1 MLFVQFTGLSG
12 VGKSTLSKRVAQ
24 RLTSLGHRVEV
35 LDGDQY
41 RQHLW
46 PELTFSAADRQE
58 NIRRLG
64 FIGQRLVHHGVIV
77 IMAAIN
83 PYEPV
88 RNELSARIPGSK
100 LVFIDCNLDTLAK
113 RDTKGLYA
121 RARLPH
127 NHIDHIGNLT
137 GVNDPYD
144 RPASP
149 DLRIDT
155 SLETPDI
162 SEQRLL
168 EHMLG
173 WIKTTSSADL

>member
-12 VGKSTLSKRVAQ
+12 VGKSTLSRRVAS

-41 RQHLW
+41 RHHLW
-46 PELTFSAADRQE
+46 PELTFSASDRQE

-77 IMAAIN
+77 ILAAIN
-83 PYEPV
+83 PYAPI
-88 RNELSARIPGSK
+88 RNELSANNPGSK
-100 LVFIDCNLDTLAK
+100 LVFIDCNLATLQQ

-121 RARLPH
+121 RALLPQD
-127 NHIDHIGNLT
+127 HIDHIANLT

-144 RPASP
+144 RPAAP
-149 DLRIDT
+149 DLHIDT
-155 SLETPDI
+155 GLETPED

-168 EHMLG
+168 KHMLR
-173 WIKTTSSADL
+173 WLKTTSSTDL